1 MLFKSIKERRKQMSK
16 QKAKQLV
23 AEALDYIQGYLV
35 GSNII
40 YCRIDIKKAK
50 IRLINALKEL
60 EKE

>member
-1 MLFKSIKERRKQMSK
+1 MSK